1 MTSAMLNADTPA
13 LLNREIDDLLL
24 HMRGLAVVRDIL
36 SSRGASSAEIMAHTQ
51 RARVG
56 PLAADRADQR
66 HLDPLDSRRPARCE
80 ARGAGSVRL
89 SSAPSPTAT
98 RAAPPSR

>member
-1 MTSAMLNADTPA
+1 MTTALLNADTPS

-51 RARVG
+51 E
-56 PLAADRADQR
+56 L
-66 HLDPLDSRRPARCE
+66 E
-80 ARGAGSVRL
+80 SVR
-89 SSAPSPTAT
+89 
-98 RAAPPSR
+98 SRLTELISGT

>member
-36 SSRGASSAEIMAHTQ
+36 SSRGASSAEISAHT
-51 RARVG
+51 RE
-56 PLAADRADQR
+56 L
-66 HLDPLDSRRPARCE
+66 E
-80 ARGAGSVRL
+80 SVRVRL
-89 SSAPSPTAT
+89 TELISGA
-98 RAAPPSR
+98 

>member
-1 MTSAMLNADTPA
+1 MTSALLNADTPA

-51 RARVG
+51 E
-56 PLAADRADQR
+56 L
-66 HLDPLDSRRPARCE
+66 E
-80 ARGAGSVRL
+80 SVR
-89 SSAPSPTAT
+89 
-98 RAAPPSR
+98 SRLTELISGT